1 MKKRYVAAGAVIA
14 IAGMTGC
21 SSKVPAAPGNAV
33 IQVEPQ
39 QDHVVRV
46 SASETTEVVPDIA
59 EFVFAV
65 QTMEADA
72 QACQEKNKEAVSKVI
87 TALTDSGLD
96 AESIQTSDFGLYPR
110 YDWSENVQEIIGYEM
125 TTEITVSDVPVDQAG
140 EILGKSVEAGVN
152 QIQSVAYH
160 SSRYEEEYHETLKK
174 AAAAAREKAEAMAEA
189 GGFQLGSVINMEEQ
203 SSDQQT
209 WYTNYKLEVSDG
221 MTADTASVMPGE
233 VDVEA
238 KVYVEFDILE

>member
-1 MKKRYVAAGAVIA
+1 M
-14 IAGMTGC
+14 
-21 SSKVPAAPGNAV
+21 
-33 IQVEPQ
+33 
-39 QDHVVRV
+39 VRV

-72 QACQEKNKEAVSKVI
+72 QTCEEKNKEAVSKVI

-96 AESIQTSDFGLYPR
+96 AESIQTSDFGLYPGSI
-110 YDWSENVQEIIGYEM
+110 DWSENVQEIIGYEM

-174 AAAAAREKAEAMAEA
+174 GQLLREKKQKRWQRQV
-189 GGFQLGSVINMEEQ
+189 GFS
-203 SSDQQT
+203 
-209 WYTNYKLEVSDG
+209 WEV
-221 MTADTASVMPGE
+221 
-233 VDVEA
+233 
-238 KVYVEFDILE
+238 